1 MEGEEGG
8 REDEERKEVGGGRRG
23 GGERRRENQIDE
35 ADKKLSAIQFVSFTL
50 TQTPNDLNTI
60 QMILA
65 SFY

>member
-1 MEGEEGG
+1 MGGGGTLGEEG
-8 REDEERKEVGGGRRG
+8 
-23 GGERRRENQIDE
+23 RRRENQIDE
-35 ADKKLSAIQFVSFTL
+35 ADKNLSGIQFVSFTL